1 MHTLKANNINR
12 EENQILFNGLR
23 SQMYKQALKDYPNAR
38 DSDIDAMKKYLTP
51 KSDEIIL
58 EAGAGSGFFSG
69 ILADLLPNGQLIVSD
84 PSDDQLNGIKE
95 LNKPNI
101 EFLQEGAD
109 AISLTTE
116 KVDAVWSFGALHH
129 CFDKT
134 KAMENFSRILKK
146 NGRLVIGDVWSS
158 TKLANYFDRHVA
170 KHCATGHEVAFWSD
184 GFTETLCQIN
194 GFSNPE
200 IHDLPLQWKFETQE
214 EIGDFIYKFHAM
226 ISTTP
231 EDCLEAAKELLGVQ
245 QQEDGTFH
253 LNWPMKIFIAIK
265 L

>member
-1 MHTLKANNINR
+1 MK
-12 EENQILFNGLR
+12 ENQILFNGLR
-23 SQMYKQALKDYPNAR
+23 SQMYKQALNDYPDAR
-38 DSDIDAMKKYLTP
+38 ESDIYVMKKYLAP
-51 KSDEIIL
+51 QSHEVIL

-69 ILADLLPNGQLIVSD
+69 ILADMLPAGKLIVSD
-84 PSDDQLNGIKE
+84 PSDDQLNGVKGLKKE
-95 LNKPNI
+95 NI
-101 EFLQEGAD
+101 EVLQEGAD
-109 AISLTTE
+109 HISLPEE

-134 KAMENFSRILKK
+134 KAFGNFSRILKK

-158 TKLANYFDRHVA
+158 TKLADYFDRHVA
-170 KHCATGHEVAFWSD
+170 KHCVTGHEVAFWSD
-184 GFTETLCQIN
+184 GFTETLCAIS

-200 IHDLPLQWKFETQE
+200 IYDLPLQWKFKKEE

-231 EDCLEAAKELLGVQ
+231 EDCLNAAHELLGIQ
-245 QQEDGTFH
+245 KQEDGTFN
-253 LNWPMKIFIAIK
+253 LNWPMKIFVATK

>member
-1 MHTLKANNINR
+1 MK
-12 EENQILFNGLR
+12 ENQILFNGLR
-23 SQMYKQALKDYPNAR
+23 SQMYKQALNDYPNAR
-38 DSDIDAMKKYLTP
+38 ESDVIAMKKYLAP
-51 KSDEIIL
+51 KSNEFIL

-69 ILADLLPNGQLIVSD
+69 ILADMLPHGKLIVSD
-84 PSDDQLNGIKE
+84 PSNDQLEGIKR
-95 LNKPNI
+95 LNKHNI
-101 EFLQEGAD
+101 EFVQEGAD
-109 AISLTTE
+109 EISLGAET
-116 KVDAVWSFGALHH
+116 VDAVWSFGALHH

-134 KAMENFSRILKK
+134 KALDNFCRILKK

-170 KHCATGHEVAFWSD
+170 KHCVTGHEVAFWSD

-200 IHDLPLQWKFETQE
+200 IYDLPLQWKFME
-214 EIGDFIYKFHAM
+214 EQQIGDFIYNFHAM
-226 ISTTP
+226 TSTTP
-231 EDCLEAAKELLGVQ
+231 KDCLNAAKEFLGIQ

-253 LNWPMKIFIAIK
+253 LNWPMKIFIATK